1 LVNLQTLLNL
11 AFSCDTESYFPRAE
25 DSLSGLVYQFG
36 DFWLDCGA
44 FQLLRDGHSLR
55 VERKPMELLI
65 LLASRQ
71 GQLVTRTELA
81 DRLWASEVFVD
92 TEHGINTAI
101 RKLRYLLRDD
111 PDNPQFIQTVIGMG
125 YRFIAPVTVVQA
137 PSSEAVPPAA
147 ASIEPAAPDPVQPK
161 EAISPEALTDAP
173 TLPTRNPRYPAWV
186 GLIALAAL
194 LIAIP
199 IATLGA
205 HPLGERLLH
214 RNPQPV
220 ITSLAVLPLDNLS
233 GDPAQD
239 YFADGMTDELIT
251 MLAKESSLRIVSR
264 TSVMQYRGARRPLPE
279 IARALHADA
288 ILEGSVSRSAN
299 QVHMN
304 LQLIRADTDSHLWAD
319 TYQRDANDVALP
331 DEAAKAIANQLH
343 RAVLEVKAG
352 RYVSPAAH
360 DAYLHGNYLWFGD
373 HMEESGAWFRKA
385 IDLQPDY
392 ALAWAGLADYYGE
405 GVAGD
410 VLDPRTSIVPEEQA
424 AERALALDP
433 NLPQAH
439 QAMAAMF
446 LIDRWDWADAD
457 REILRAISLNPQNSE
472 IYYLQ
477 ACVLQAVKRDAEA
490 IDVEK
495 KAMEIDPFSRPYA
508 LAGFYVGA
516 RQFDAALKEVQL
528 RLEANPNNLDLLGV
542 KMNTLRRMGN
552 YKEAVE
558 VWAKW
563 HILTGDPQSAVNL
576 RRAWDRGGARG
587 FVRWELGRRLL
598 QAKSTY
604 VSPVELASYYAQLGD
619 KERTLA
625 LLEEGYQQHA
635 TDTLWIRQDPAY
647 DFLHSD
653 RRFRS
658 IVQRTGV
665 MPAN

>member
-1 LVNLQTLLNL
+1 
-11 AFSCDTESYFPRAE
+11 
-25 DSLSGLVYQFG
+25 
-36 DFWLDCGA
+36 
-44 FQLLRDGHSLR
+44 
-55 VERKPMELLI
+55 MELLI
-65 LLASRQ
+65 LLASRE
-71 GQLVTRTELA
+71 GQLVTRGEIA
-81 DRLWASEVFVD
+81 ERLWASEVFVD

-125 YRFIAPVTVVQA
+125 YRFIAPTTSVQK
-137 PSSEAVPPAA
+137 PSSEAVPPGAALLEA
-147 ASIEPAAPDPVQPK
+147 ASMDPVQPN
-161 EAISPEALTDAP
+161 EAISAEALTGAP
-173 TLPTRNPRYPAWV
+173 TLPTPNPRYPAWV
-186 GLIALAAL
+186 GLTALAAL
-194 LIAIP
+194 VITIP
-199 IATLGA
+199 IVTLGA

-220 ITSLAVLPLDNLS
+220 ISSLAVLPLDNLS
-233 GDPAQD
+233 GDSSQD

-288 ILEGSVSRSAN
+288 ILEGSVSRSAH

-319 TYQRDANDVALP
+319 SYERDANDLALP
-331 DEAAKAIANQLH
+331 DEAAKAIANQLR
-343 RAVLEVKAG
+343 RAIPAVKAN
-352 RYVSPAAH
+352 RYVNPAAH

-392 ALAWAGLADYYGE
+392 ALAWAGLSAYYGE

-410 VLDPRTSIVPEEQA
+410 VLDPRTSLVPQEQA
-424 AERALALDP
+424 AERALELDP

-439 QAMAAMF
+439 QVMGAMF

-457 REILRAISLNPQNSE
+457 REILRAISLDPQNGDL
-472 IYYLQ
+472 YYLR
-477 ACVLQAVKRDAEA
+477 ACLLQALNRNAEA
-490 IDVEK
+490 IELGK

-508 LAGFYVGA
+508 LASLYPFA
-516 RQFDAALKEVQL
+516 RQFDAALKEIRL
-528 RLEANPNNLDLLGV
+528 RLEANPNNLALLGLE
-542 KMNTLRRMGN
+542 MDTLRRMGN
-552 YKEAVE
+552 YKEAVD
-558 VWAKW
+558 VWARW

-587 FVRWELGRRLL
+587 FVRWQLGRRLL
-598 QAKSTY
+598 QSKSGY

-635 TDTLWIRQDPAY
+635 TDTLWIQGDPAY

-665 MPAN
+665 APAY

>member
-1 LVNLQTLLNL
+1 
-11 AFSCDTESYFPRAE
+11 
-25 DSLSGLVYQFG
+25 
-36 DFWLDCGA
+36 
-44 FQLLRDGHSLR
+44 
-55 VERKPMELLI
+55 MELLI
-65 LLASRQ
+65 LLASRE
-71 GQLVTRTELA
+71 GQLVTRSEIA

-125 YRFIAPVTVVQA
+125 YRFIAPVTTLQK
-137 PSSEAVPPAA
+137 PSSDAVGPAT
-147 ASIEPAAPDPVQPK
+147 ASTELVQ
-161 EAISPEALTDAP
+161 SNP
-173 TLPTRNPRYPAWV
+173 TLPTLRPRYRAWL
-186 GLIALAAL
+186 GLGALAGL
-194 LIAIP
+194 LAIIP
-199 IATLGA
+199 IMTLGA

-214 RNPQPV
+214 GNAQPV
-220 ITSLAVLPLDNLS
+220 ISSLAVLPLDNLS
-233 GDPAQD
+233 GDSSQD

-251 MLAKESSLRIVSR
+251 MLAKDSSLSIVSR

-288 ILEGSVSRSAN
+288 IVEGSVSRSAH
-299 QVHMN
+299 QVHMT

-319 TYQRDANDVALP
+319 SYERDANDLALP

-343 RAVLEVKAG
+343 HAVPAVKAI

-360 DAYLHGNYLWFGD
+360 DAYLHGNYLWFGL

-392 ALAWAGLADYYGE
+392 ALAWAGLANYYGQ
-405 GVAGD
+405 GIVVD

-433 NLPQAH
+433 SLPQAH
-439 QAMAAMF
+439 GAMAAMF

-457 REILRAISLNPQNSE
+457 RESLRALSLDPQNGE
-472 IYYLQ
+472 LYYLR
-477 ACVLQAVKRDAEA
+477 ARLLEALNRNAEA
-490 IDVEK
+490 IDLGK

-508 LAGFYVGA
+508 LSGLYLDA
-516 RQFDAALKEVQL
+516 RQYDTALKEIRL
-528 RLEANPNNLDLLGV
+528 RLEANPNNSVLLLQEADV
-542 KMNTLRRMGN
+542 WRRMGKN
-552 YKEAVE
+552 QEAVDA
-558 VWAKW
+558 WAKW
-563 HILTGDPQSAVNL
+563 NILTGDSQSAVNL

-587 FVRWELGRRLL
+587 QVRWQLGQRL
-598 QAKSTY
+598 QQSKSSY
-604 VSPVELASYYAQLGD
+604 VSPVELAGYYAQLGD

-625 LLEEGYQQHA
+625 LLEEGYQQHSM
-635 TDTLWIRQDPAY
+635 DTLWIEEDPAF

-653 RRFRS
+653 PRFRS

-665 MPAN
+665 APAN

>member
-1 LVNLQTLLNL
+1 M
-11 AFSCDTESYFPRAE
+11 
-25 DSLSGLVYQFG
+25 
-36 DFWLDCGA
+36 
-44 FQLLRDGHSLR
+44 R

-65 LLASRQ
+65 LLISRE
-71 GQLVTRTELA
+71 GQLVTRSEIA

-125 YRFIAPVTVVQA
+125 YRFIAPITTVQT
-137 PSSEAVPPAA
+137 PSSEAVPPGA
-147 ASIEPAAPDPVQPK
+147 ASIEPAALDPVRPK
-161 EAISPEALTDAP
+161 EAISLEALPGAA
-173 TLPTRNPRYPAWV
+173 TLPTPNPRYPAWV
-186 GLIALAAL
+186 GLIVLAAL
-194 LIAIP
+194 LVTIP

-220 ITSLAVLPLDNLS
+220 ISSLAVLPLDNLS
-233 GDPAQD
+233 GDPSQD

-251 MLAKESSLRIVSR
+251 MLAKESSLRVVSR

-288 ILEGSVSRSAN
+288 ILEGSVSRSAD

-304 LQLIRADTDSHLWAD
+304 LQLIRADTDSHVWAD
-319 TYQRDANDVALP
+319 SYERDANDLALP

-343 RAVLEVKAG
+343 RGVPAVKAN
-352 RYVSPAAH
+352 RYVNPAAH
-360 DAYLHGNYLWFGD
+360 DAYLHGNYLWFGL
-373 HMEESGAWFRKA
+373 HMEESGAWFQKA
-385 IDLQPDY
+385 INLQPDY

-405 GVAGD
+405 GIVVD

-439 QAMAAMF
+439 QAMGAMF

-457 REILRAISLNPQNSE
+457 REILRAISLDPQNGE
-472 IYYLQ
+472 LYYLR
-477 ACVLQAVKRDAEA
+477 ASLLQAVNRHAEA
-490 IDVEK
+490 IDLGK

-508 LAGFYVGA
+508 LASLYVYP
-516 RQFDAALKEVQL
+516 RQFDAALREIRL
-528 RLEANPNNLDLLGV
+528 RLEANPNNLDLLGLE
-542 KMNTLRRMGN
+542 MDTFRRMGN
-552 YKEAVE
+552 YKEAVD
-558 VWAKW
+558 VWARW
-563 HILTGDPQSAVNL
+563 HILTGDPQSALNL

-587 FVRWELGRRLL
+587 FVRWQLSRRLL
-598 QAKSTY
+598 QSKSRY

-625 LLEEGYQQHA
+625 LLEEGCQQHA
-635 TDTLWIRQDPAY
+635 TDILWIQGDPAY

-653 RRFRS
+653 SRFRS

-665 MPAN
+665 VPAY

>member
-1 LVNLQTLLNL
+1 M
-11 AFSCDTESYFPRAE
+11 
-25 DSLSGLVYQFG
+25 
-36 DFWLDCGA
+36 
-44 FQLLRDGHSLR
+44 R

-65 LLASRQ
+65 LLASRE
-71 GQLVTRTELA
+71 GQLVTRSEIA

-111 PDNPQFIQTVIGMG
+111 PDHPQFIQTVIGMG
-125 YRFIAPVTVVQA
+125 YRFIAPITTVQK
-137 PSSEAVPPAA
+137 PSSEAVRPEAALVEA
-147 ASIEPAAPDPVQPK
+147 ASMDPVQPK
-161 EAISPEALTDAP
+161 EAIAAEALTGAP
-173 TLPTRNPRYPAWV
+173 TLPTPNPRYPAWV
-186 GLIALAAL
+186 GLTALAVL
-194 LIAIP
+194 LITIP

-214 RNPQPV
+214 RNPQHV
-220 ITSLAVLPLDNLS
+220 ISSLAVLPLENLS
-233 GDPAQD
+233 GDSSQD

-251 MLAKESSLRIVSR
+251 MLAKDSSLRIVSR

-288 ILEGSVSRSAN
+288 ILEGSVSRSGD

-319 TYQRDANDVALP
+319 SYQRDAKDVALP

-343 RAVLEVKAG
+343 RAVPAVKG
-352 RYVSPAAH
+352 NRYVSPAAH
-360 DAYLHGNYLWFGD
+360 DAYLHGKYLWFGD
-373 HMEESGAWFRKA
+373 HMEESGAWFQKA

-405 GVAGD
+405 GVVVNA
-410 VLDPRTSIVPEEQA
+410 LDPRTSIVPEEQA

-439 QAMAAMF
+439 QAMGAMF

-457 REILRAISLNPQNSE
+457 REILRAISLDPQNGE
-472 IYYLQ
+472 LYYLR
-477 ACVLQAVKRDAEA
+477 ADLLQAVNRNAEA
-490 IDVEK
+490 IELGK

-508 LAGFYVGA
+508 LASLYEYA
-516 RQFDAALKEVQL
+516 RQFDATLKEIRL
-528 RLEANPNNLDLLGV
+528 RLEANPNNLDLLGLE
-542 KMNTLRRMGN
+542 MDTFRRMGN
-552 YKEAVE
+552 YKEAVD
-558 VWAKW
+558 VWARW

-587 FVRWELGRRLL
+587 FVRWQLGRRLL
-598 QAKSTY
+598 QSKSHY

-625 LLEEGYQQHA
+625 LLEEGYQQHS
-635 TDTLWIRQDPAY
+635 TDTLWIQGDPAY

-653 RRFRS
+653 SRFRS

-665 MPAN
+665 TPAY